1 MRHEGKHRTKAERNA
16 QFAESQDLTDPI
28 RESWAVVASFYSAL
42 HYVEEFFAKYG
53 DPCINHTERNA
64 QFKGDIRIR
73 AAYAHYEY
81 LYFISRTARYKCE
94 PLPEK
99 AYQKYAKPRLLAVK
113 QQIDHAM
120 NIAARA
126 QESGAR

>member
-1 MRHEGKHRTKAERNA
+1 MRHEGKHRVKAERNA
-16 QFAESQDLTDPI
+16 QFADSQDLTDPI

-53 DPCINHTERNA
+53 NPCRSHTDRNT
-64 QFKGDIRIR
+64 QFKADIRIR
-73 AAYAHYEY
+73 TAYASYEY
-81 LYFISRTARYKCE
+81 LYSISRTARYKCE

-99 AYQKYAKPRLLAVK
+99 VYQKYAKPRLLFVK

-120 NIAARA
+120 NAAARA
-126 QESGAR
+126 QESGGR